1 MRCPI
6 ENPLSSSPASR
17 AGAGHQETRT
27 LARRGADVSEPRQCC
42 HAPPVEWCRNA
53 SLLPFCTEEIASR
66 SRALR
71 TDSPMALRGS
81 HGNLLHFSLPS
92 ASFESLLLPPRS
104 APQEGPGRLTPHPS
118 VPPPRLPTQRVDRLK
133 KGPSGGGSVARF
145 SALHFQGYFIRQ
157 VSCYTLLSGFRLP

>member
-1 MRCPI
+1 VRCPL

-17 AGAGHQETRT
+17 AGGGHQETRT
-27 LARRGADVSEPRQCC
+27 LARRGTDVSELPGVLPLSTRRVVQECE
-42 HAPPVEWCRNA
+42 PA
-53 SLLPFCTEEIASR
+53 SLSRFASR

-118 VPPPRLPTQRVDRLK
+118 VPPTRLPTQRPNHGKEPLVGVRSLASA
-133 KGPSGGGSVARF
+133 PS
-145 SALHFQGYFIRQ
+145 I
-157 VSCYTLLSGFRLP
+157 FRATSFGR